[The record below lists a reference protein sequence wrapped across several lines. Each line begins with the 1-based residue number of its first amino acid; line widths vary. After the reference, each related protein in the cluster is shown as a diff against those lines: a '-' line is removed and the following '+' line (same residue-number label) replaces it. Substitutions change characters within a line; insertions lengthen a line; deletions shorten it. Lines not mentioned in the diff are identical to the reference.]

1 MQFKD
6 KKGNLHLSNQ
16 YAVTANIKSDFERI
30 RKKFTKEK
38 VSSKTSQ
45 IKSMIVEKKDEIV
58 DTFKVKEDLKN
69 DDSIETIYSQEKL
82 SFDNVKTI
90 TMENA
95 DDENTITIIDKD
107 DKILFKE
114 TTPITDKS
122 ALPSCIISVCN
133 GFVLEDNRNL
143 REIIDELFQTSEVK
157 TIISDLIESLE
168 SLSKD
173 SDVESRYKDLTI
185 AIDEIINIFMNDD
198 NKSNVE
204 WIFLFPNFYQ
214 LISSEVVDRI
224 FHPDNYK

>member
-6 KKGNLHLSNQ
+6 KKGNLHISNR

-30 RKKFTKEK
+30 QKKFTKEK
-38 VSSKTSQ
+38 ISSKTSQ

-58 DTFKVKEDLKN
+58 DKVKENLKD
-69 DDSIETIYSQEKL
+69 DDSTETIYSQEKL

-90 TMENA
+90 TMKNT

-114 TTPITDKS
+114 TTPITDRS
-122 ALPSCIISVCN
+122 TLPSCIINVCN
-133 GFVLEDNRNL
+133 GFALEDNRNL
-143 REIIDELFQTSEVK
+143 RGTIDELFQTSEVK
-157 TIISDLIESLE
+157 TIISDLIESL
-168 SLSKD
+168 SKNND
-173 SDVESRYKDLTI
+173 MESRFKDLTI

-198 NKSNVE
+198 DKSNIK

>member
-6 KKGNLHLSNQ
+6 KKGNLHISNQ

-30 RKKFTKEK
+30 QKKFTKEK
-38 VSSKTSQ
+38 ISSKTSQ

-58 DTFKVKEDLKN
+58 DTFKVKENLK
-69 DDSIETIYSQEKL
+69 DVDSTETIYSQEKL

-90 TMENA
+90 TMENT
-95 DDENTITIIDKD
+95 DDENTITIIDKGNE
-107 DKILFKE
+107 ILFKE
-114 TTPITDKS
+114 MTPITDKS
-122 ALPSCIISVCN
+122 ALPSCIINVCN

-143 REIIDELFQTSEVK
+143 RGTIDELFQTLEVK
-157 TIISDLIESLE
+157 TIISDLIESL
-168 SLSKD
+168 SKNND
-173 SDVESRYKDLTI
+173 MESRYKDLTI
-185 AIDEIINIFMNDD
+185 SIDEIINIFMNDD
-198 NKSNVE
+198 GKSNIK